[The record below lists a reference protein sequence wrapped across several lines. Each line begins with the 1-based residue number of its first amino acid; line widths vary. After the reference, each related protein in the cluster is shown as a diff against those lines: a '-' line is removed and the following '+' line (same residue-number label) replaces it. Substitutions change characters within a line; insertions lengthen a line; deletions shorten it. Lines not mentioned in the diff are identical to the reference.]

1 MVCDQTFTRV
11 NKAMHESCC
20 KGYPVRVIR
29 CQWSPIAISV
39 FTLIHGGDGFVHQ
52 LIDQSDALERM
63 DACTLNL
70 QHPAAMSV
78 LHGCGTGHV
87 S

>member
-1 MVCDQTFTRV
+1 
-11 NKAMHESCC
+11 
-20 KGYPVRVIR
+20 VRVIR